1 MNSKTILYLTLHS
14 NILLFMKILQ
24 CIPSWQ
30 RPIETF
36 GSLVRDADYFKGSVE
51 SSSVYLKLVVG
62 RSPAIHSFV
71 LVTPLCFFAVYLY
84 HCQSEH
90 LCDRSHCHFGK

>member
-36 GSLVRDADYFKGSVE
+36 GSLVRDADYFKGS
-51 SSSVYLKLVVG
+51 Y
-62 RSPAIHSFV
+62 
-71 LVTPLCFFAVYLY
+71 
-84 HCQSEH
+84 Q
-90 LCDRSHCHFGK
+90 